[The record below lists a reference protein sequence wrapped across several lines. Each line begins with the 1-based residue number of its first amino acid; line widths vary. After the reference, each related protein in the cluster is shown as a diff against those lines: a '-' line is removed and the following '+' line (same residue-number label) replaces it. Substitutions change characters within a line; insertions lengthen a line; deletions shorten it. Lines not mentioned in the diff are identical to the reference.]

1 MPTEAPSSKDRL
13 VRTLRLDDE
22 RIAAILE
29 KLDTGPEHGDAG
41 RRALRYRYRVKGLV
55 IHMQQPGFSTPVPF
69 LVPTR
74 NISAS
79 GLSFLHGGFV
89 HKGTRCLVQLITTY
103 GTWANVTAS
112 VVRCRFLE
120 GNVHEVAIKFDQEV
134 NPAVYC
140 SAAVQSR
147 VLLAEDEPMQAKL
160 AVFHL
165 QQLNAEVQQAQNGKQ
180 AVEMAMKEPF
190 DLILM
195 DMDMPVMN
203 GFDAVAE
210 LRRKGYTGT
219 IIAATGLTR
228 PEDRQRCLDAGC
240 DSYLPKP
247 YVRADLAAVIQSL
260 HEEPLFSSFHDD
272 AGMADLLHA
281 FVAELSGRARLVEA
295 AYSENDVE
303 KLKRLIRSFKSEG
316 STYGFDIISE
326 IAGRIEIALFSDPK
340 TGDLRK
346 DVEKLVRLCGQARAP
361 VKKKPATVST
371 LGAATGPAKGAAESK
386 SPEPADGQGSA
397 H

>member
-22 RIAAILE
+22 RIAALLE
-29 KLDTGPEHGDAG
+29 KLDTGPEHDDPD
-41 RRALRYRYRVKGLV
+41 RRTPRYRYRVKGLV
-55 IHMQQPGFSTPVPF
+55 VHMQQPGFSTPVPF

-79 GLSFLHGGFV
+79 GLAFLHGGFV
-89 HKGTRCLVQLITTY
+89 HKGTRCLVQLITSY
-103 GTWANVTAS
+103 GTWTNVMAS
-112 VVRCRFLE
+112 VVRCAFIE
-120 GNVHEVAIKFDQEV
+120 GNVHEVAIKFDSEV

-165 QQLNAEVQQAQNGKQ
+165 QQLNAEVQHAENGQK
-180 AVEMAMKEPF
+180 AVELALKEPY

-203 GFDAVAE
+203 GFEATAE
-210 LRRKGYTGT
+210 LRRRGYSGT
-219 IIAATGLTR
+219 IIAATGMTQ
-228 PEDRQRCLDAGC
+228 PEDRKRCLDAGC
-240 DSYLPKP
+240 DRYLPKP
-247 YVRADLAAVIQSL
+247 YVRADLATVIQSL
-260 HEEPLFSSFHDD
+260 REEPLFSSFHDD
-272 AGMADLLHA
+272 PAMGELLHGW
-281 FVAELSGRARLVEA
+281 VAELSGRARLVETA
-295 AYSENDVE
+295 LSENDVE

-316 STYGFDIISE
+316 STYGFEVISE
-326 IAGRIEIALFSDPK
+326 VAGRVEASLFTDGKPESV
-340 TGDLRK
+340 RK
-346 DVEKLVRLCGQARAP
+346 EVEKLVRFCGQARAP
-361 VKKKPATVST
+361 AKRPAP
-371 LGAATGPAKGAAESK
+371 TGPTSAAPSEFTK
-386 SPEPADGQGSA
+386 APTAAQSPEHKSGGESA